1 MILPGFTDLELV
13 VADPLFTAVGLHRQL
28 NLGDRKEVRPERVGT
43 ADVLTHMPSRV
54 AATIGSA
61 KGDRPQSR
69 LCRYCLIGV
78 LLVTVI
84 G

>member
-1 MILPGFTDLELV
+1 MILAGFTDLKLV
-13 VADPLFTAVGLHRQL
+13 VTDPFLTAVGLHRLL

-61 KGDRPQSR
+61 NGDRPQSR
-69 LCRYCLIGV
+69 LCRYYVIGV